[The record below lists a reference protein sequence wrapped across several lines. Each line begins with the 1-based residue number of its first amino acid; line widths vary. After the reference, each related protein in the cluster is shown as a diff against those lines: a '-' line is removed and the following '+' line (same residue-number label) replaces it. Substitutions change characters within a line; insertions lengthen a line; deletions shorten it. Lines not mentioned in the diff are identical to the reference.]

1 MPITQIEA
9 QDALRD
15 IQRTGRASATA
26 RGYQQ
31 ASPHLIVWGVIWAL
45 GYGLTYARPQYGL
58 VWPVLVV
65 IGTVASFWAG
75 WKSKPAE
82 SRDYDWRYAA
92 TALAVFLFVV
102 AVFAVMPPQSVKQLC
117 AFFPILVALFY
128 SLIGIWLRA
137 PRMLVAGI
145 VVAVLTLAGYF
156 LLAPYFPLW
165 MAVVGG
171 GALILGGVW
180 LRSV

>member
-9 QDALRD
+9 KAALRD
-15 IQRTGRASATA
+15 IQQTGRASATA
-26 RGYQQ
+26 RGYQH
-31 ASPHLIVWGVIWAL
+31 ASPHLIVWGVIWAV

-58 VWPVLVV
+58 VWPALVI
-65 IGTVASFWAG
+65 IGTIASFWLG
-75 WKSKPAE
+75 WKSKPAGAQ
-82 SRDYDWRYAA
+82 DYDWRYGA
-92 TALAVFLFVV
+92 TALAVFLFIT

-128 SLIGIWLRA
+128 SLLGIWLRA
-137 PRMLVAGI
+137 PRILAAGI
-145 VVAVLTLAGYF
+145 AVAALTLGGYF
-156 LLAPYFPLW
+156 LLAPYFLLW

-171 GALILGGVW
+171 GALILGGFW